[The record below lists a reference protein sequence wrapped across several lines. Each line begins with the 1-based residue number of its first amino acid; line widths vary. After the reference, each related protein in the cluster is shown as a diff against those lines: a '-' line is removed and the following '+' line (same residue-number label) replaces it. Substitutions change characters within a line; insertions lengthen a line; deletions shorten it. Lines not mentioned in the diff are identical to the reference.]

1 MRQQAV
7 RILTYLVEHADRTVS
22 REELRAAVWPSGT
35 FVEFESGLYTA
46 VNQMRQALGDS
57 ATRPHYVE
65 TVPKVGYRFISPVHV
80 DEPGVPVTAVA
91 VPAAI
96 APGVVAGTAR
106 SWFARRPCILLLTAA
121 VVAVLAA
128 IASVRILRER
138 AGSGPPVLDHLRP
151 FTTGRGSQDH
161 AAFSP
166 NDEMIAF
173 DWQSETDPHT
183 CIYVQRLDSPTPVRL
198 SGCVDVEKRPV
209 WSPDGMQVAFLR
221 DSGGPALMVV
231 SAPPFGQGETKLAEF
246 SKGATPWFD
255 WSHDGKWLAIA
266 APGAT
271 GGAAAIVL
279 ISTAAGERRTITHP
293 PTEWRGDSLPLF
305 SPDSKRVAFRRT
317 MLQSGADDLYEA
329 SVEGGAPERIT
340 FQNRAIGA
348 FAFTP
353 DAGLLISAKL
363 DASVRTLW
371 WIGPHGGRM
380 TRLTPSV
387 FDATSPAESRD
398 GKHLAFS
405 KVLYDVNVWKVNA
418 DGRGEATL
426 LIDSRLPDIGAQYSP
441 DGRHIVFQST
451 RSGTDDLW
459 VCDANGANAVRLL
472 EGGGS
477 AIGNPKWSPD
487 GRQIAFEWHPG
498 GKAEVYVVPA
508 EGGPARKLVANG
520 DQNSMPSWSHDGR
533 FVYFSVNPGGARR
546 IYKVPVAGGAAIPMR
561 QDAGLAP
568 AESPDGRSLYFF
580 RDTQID
586 GEVWRQSLHDG
597 GPVGNPERVLAGMRQ
612 HDWGNWAADDRG
624 VYYIRQRENRKWV
637 AEYRDLT
644 KSATRIVYVLRNPPI
659 WASAGLSVSPNGRT
673 LLLAQVDQDDSN
685 LFWQ

>member
-22 REELRAAVWPSGT
+22 REELRATVWPSGT

-57 ATRPHYVE
+57 ATKPHYVE
-65 TVPKVGYRFISPVHV
+65 TVPKVGYRFISPVHL
-80 DEPGVPVTAVA
+80 DGPRMPEAA
-91 VPAAI
+91 PAAP
-96 APGVVAGTAR
+96 AATTPGPVAGAGR
-106 SWFARRPCILLLTAA
+106 SWFAARRGTLLLMAGA
-121 VVAVLAA
+121 VAVLAS
-128 IASVRILRER
+128 IEGVRILRER
-138 AGSGPPVLDHLRP
+138 AGPGPPVLDHLRP

-166 NDEMIAF
+166 SGEMIAF

-183 CIYVQRLDSPTPVRL
+183 CIYVQRLDSATPAPL
-198 SGCVDVEKRPV
+198 SGCAGLERRPV
-209 WSPDGMQVAFLR
+209 WSPDGTHVAFLR
-221 DSGGPALMVV
+221 DSGGPALTVV
-231 SAPPFGQGETKLAEF
+231 SAPLYGQGEKKLAEF

-266 APGAT
+266 APGAA
-271 GGAAAIVL
+271 GGAAAIML
-279 ISTAAGERRTITHP
+279 ISTATGEYRTITHP
-293 PTEWRGDSLPLF
+293 PADWRGDSLPLF

-329 SVEGGAPERIT
+329 SVEGGKPKQIT

-348 FAFTP
+348 FAFTS

-371 WIGPHGGRM
+371 WLGPHSGRM
-380 TRLTPSV
+380 TRLTPPV

-405 KVLYDVNVWKVNA
+405 KVLYDVNVWRLNA
-418 DGRGEATL
+418 DGRGEAAV

-441 DGRHIVFQST
+441 DGRRIVFQST

-459 VCDANGANAVRLL
+459 ICDANGANAVRLV
-472 EGGGS
+472 EGWGS

-487 GRQIAFEWHPG
+487 GRHIAFEWHPG
-498 GKAEVYVVPA
+498 GKAEIYVIAV
-508 EGGPARKLVANG
+508 GGGAPQKLVANG
-520 DQNSMPSWSHDGR
+520 DQNSMPSWSRDGQ

-546 IYKVPVAGGAAIPMR
+546 IYKVPAAGGAAISIR

-580 RDTQID
+580 RDTPTN
-586 GEVWRQSLHDG
+586 GEVWRQSLRDG
-597 GPVGNPERVLAGMRQ
+597 GPVGEPERVLAGLRQ
-612 HDWGNWAADDRG
+612 HDWGNWAVNDRG
-624 VYYIRQRENRKWV
+624 IYYVRQRENRSWV
-637 AEYRDLT
+637 VEYRDLT
-644 KSATRIVYVLRNPPI
+644 RSAIRIVYVLRNPPI
-659 WASAGLSVSPNGRT
+659 WASAGLAVSPDGQT